1 MQELIE
7 NGLAWHFEGSVGR
20 EAMSFLKCG
29 ACFLP
34 TTPFKD
40 YYGNE
45 VPSRESLK
53 PGSTGTIE
61 NATEFWKS
69 IKEEYDEE
77 ETTTEEE

>member
-7 NGLAWHFEGSVGR
+7 TGLAWHFEGSVGR

-34 TTPFKD
+34 ETPFKD

-45 VPSRESLK
+45 VPSREWLE
-53 PGSTGTIE
+53 PGTTGTLE
-61 NATEFWKS
+61 NATEFWNN
-69 IKEEYDEE
+69 IKAEHEEE
-77 ETTTEEE
+77 ETTEEE